1 MKDIVS
7 CQNLSAVSWYQS
19 HKLHSHYS
27 SSHPNLVV
35 SSLKPPFIAI
45 PMTEDSNSSGPF
57 PYHTVIMSCGNTPST
72 ALVSVNAATQ
82 LPLKLTGSSIYPSW
96 RTMFS
101 TLLYGY
107 DLIGYVDGTYPCP
120 PEMIKMG
127 DTFTPNPEHKI
138 WKRQDSLLLHAIRE
152 SVDSTIAPLV
162 ASTTFAQESWAR
174 LHTTYASKSKT
185 RILGLREMLS
195 QLIKENK
202 SVVDY
207 MTVIKTMSDEF
218 AIVRSPLGEEEMV
231 ISVLKGLG
239 SEFKELS
246 ATIRA

>member
-1 MKDIVS
+1 
-7 CQNLSAVSWYQS
+7 
-19 HKLHSHYS
+19 
-27 SSHPNLVV
+27 
-35 SSLKPPFIAI
+35 
-45 PMTEDSNSSGPF
+45 
-57 PYHTVIMSCGNTPST
+57 MSCGNTPST
-72 ALVSVNAATQ
+72 ALVSINAATQ
-82 LPLKLTGSSIYPSW
+82 LPLNLTGSSIYPSW

-162 ASTTFAQESWAR
+162 ASTTFAQEAWAR

-202 SVVDY
+202 SVVEY
-207 MTVIKTMSDEF
+207 MTVIKTMTDEL
-218 AIVRSPLGEEEMV
+218 AIVGSPLGEEEMV

-239 SEFKELS
+239 SEFKN
-246 ATIRA
+246 

>member
-1 MKDIVS
+1 
-7 CQNLSAVSWYQS
+7 
-19 HKLHSHYS
+19 
-27 SSHPNLVV
+27 
-35 SSLKPPFIAI
+35 
-45 PMTEDSNSSGPF
+45 
-57 PYHTVIMSCGNTPST
+57 
-72 ALVSVNAATQ
+72 
-82 LPLKLTGSSIYPSW
+82 
-96 RTMFS
+96 MFS

-120 PEMIKMG
+120 LEMIKMG

-138 WKRQDSLLLHAIRE
+138 WKRQESLLLHAIME

-162 ASTTFAQESWAR
+162 ASTTFAQEAWAR